1 MNPTYNSK
9 YNLHHESQI
18 IPLMIPNGKGW
29 HYFAVKELLALL
41 KEILLKRDGDFYC
54 LNCLYSFRTKN
65 RFESHKKVCENKYF
79 RGVTMPFHDTK
90 IITKTLRYH
99 LLYMQILNL

>member
-9 YNLHHESQI
+9 YNLNHESQI

-41 KEILLKRDGDFYC
+41 KKYC
-54 LNCLYSFRTKN
+54 
-65 RFESHKKVCENKYF
+65 
-79 RGVTMPFHDTK
+79 
-90 IITKTLRYH
+90 
-99 LLYMQILNL
+99 